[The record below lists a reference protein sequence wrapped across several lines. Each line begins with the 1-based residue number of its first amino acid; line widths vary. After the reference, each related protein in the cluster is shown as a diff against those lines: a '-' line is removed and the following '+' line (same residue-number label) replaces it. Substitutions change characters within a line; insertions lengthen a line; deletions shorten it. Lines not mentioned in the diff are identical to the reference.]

1 MYMAGLENSSLLS
14 PSQKTNDYNNQDEE
28 IQGYIC

>member
-14 PSQKTNDYNNQDEE
+14 PSRKTNHYNNQDEE
-28 IQGYIC
+28 IQG